1 MVGSV
6 ATNELMVFTGNANPE
21 LSRAIARHLD
31 IPIGI
36 ASVNTFS
43 DGETAVEIGENVRG
57 KDVFIVQPTCTP
69 TNDNLMELLV
79 MIDAVKRASSD
90 RVTAVIPYYGYARQ
104 DRRVRSQRVPIT
116 AKVVANM
123 LSSVGVDR
131 VLTVDLHADQIQGFF
146 ECLVDNVYAS
156 PILMG
161 DIWKQ
166 KYPEMI
172 VVSPDVGGVVRAR
185 AVAKQLDDAELAIID
200 KRRPQAN
207 QAQVMNIIGEVDGKT
222 CIIVD
227 DMVDTAGTLCKAA
240 EALKDHGAIGVY
252 AYCTHPVLSGKAID
266 NVENS
271 VLDALVV
278 TDTIPLS
285 EEAANCVK
293 IRQVSVAGMLAETI
307 RRIHFEESVSSLYM
321 D

>member
-6 ATNELMVFTGNANPE
+6 VTNELMVFTGNANPE
-21 LSRAIARHLD
+21 LARAVARHLD
-31 IPIGI
+31 IPLGI
-36 ASVNTFS
+36 ASVGTFS

-57 KDVFIVQPTCTP
+57 QDVFIIQPTCMP

-79 MIDAVKRASSD
+79 MIDAIKRSSSD
-90 RVTAVIPYYGYARQ
+90 RVTAVIPYFGYARQ

-123 LSSVGVDR
+123 LSAVGVDR

-166 KYPEMI
+166 KYPDMI

-185 AVAKQLDDAELAIID
+185 AVAKQLDDTDLAIID

-207 QAQVMNIIGEVDGKT
+207 QAQVMNIIGEVEGKT

-227 DMVDTAGTLCKAA
+227 DMVDTAGTLCKAG
-240 EALKDHGAIGVY
+240 EALKEHGAIGVY
-252 AYCTHPVLSGKAID
+252 AYCTHPVLSGKAIE
-266 NVENS
+266 NVEGS

-285 EEAANCVK
+285 EAAANCDK

>member
-6 ATNELMVFTGNANPE
+6 AASDLMVFTGNANPG
-21 LSRAIARHLD
+21 LAKKIVQHLD
-31 IPIGI
+31 MPLGI
-36 ASVNTFS
+36 ASVSEFS
-43 DGETAVEIGENVRG
+43 DGEISVEIGENVRG
-57 KDVFIVQPTCTP
+57 KDVFIIQPTCVP
-69 TNDNLMELLV
+69 TNDNLMELMV
-79 MIDAVKRASSD
+79 MIDAVKRASSN

-123 LSSVGVDR
+123 LTSVGVDR
-131 VLTVDLHADQIQGFF
+131 VLTIDLHADQIQGFF

-166 KYPEMI
+166 KYPDMI

-185 AVAKQLDDAELAIID
+185 AIAKQLDDADLAIID

-207 QAQVMNIIGEVDGKT
+207 QAQVMNIIGEVEGKT

-240 EALKDHGAIGVY
+240 DALKEHGAKGVF
-252 AYCTHPVLSGKAID
+252 AYCTHPVLSGKAIE
-266 NVENS
+266 NVES
-271 VLDALVV
+271 STMDELVV

-285 EEAANCVK
+285 EEAEACTR
-293 IRQVSVAGMLAETI
+293 IRQVSVAGLLAETI
-307 RRIHFEESVSSLYM
+307 RRIHAEESVSSLYM

>member
-6 ATNELMVFTGNANPE
+6 VTNELMVFTGNANPE
-21 LSRAIARHLD
+21 LSRAVARHLD
-31 IPIGI
+31 LPLGI
-36 ASVNTFS
+36 ASVTTFS

-57 KDVFIVQPTCTP
+57 KDVFIIQPTCTP

-79 MIDAVKRASSD
+79 MIDAIKRSSSD
-90 RVTAVIPYYGYARQ
+90 RVTAVIPYFGYARQ

-166 KYPEMI
+166 KYPDMI

-185 AVAKQLDDAELAIID
+185 AVAKQLDDTDLAIID

-207 QAQVMNIIGEVDGKT
+207 QAQVMNIIGEVEGKT

-227 DMVDTAGTLCKAA
+227 DMVDTAGTLCKAG
-240 EALKDHGAIGVY
+240 EALKEHGAIGVY
-252 AYCTHPVLSGKAID
+252 AYCTHPVLSGKAIE

-285 EEAANCVK
+285 EEAANCTK

>member
-1 MVGSV
+1 MVGNV
-6 ATNELMVFTGNANPE
+6 ATNDLMVFSGNANPE
-21 LSRAIARHLD
+21 LAKKIIQYLD
-31 IPIGI
+31 IPLGK
-36 ASVNTFS
+36 ASVGVFS
-43 DGETAVEIGENVRG
+43 DGEISVEIGENVRG
-57 KDVFIVQPTCTP
+57 KDVFIIQPTCAP
-69 TNDNLMELLV
+69 TNDYLMELMV
-79 MIDAVKRASSD
+79 MIDAIKRASSE

-123 LSSVGVDR
+123 LTSVGVDR
-131 VLTVDLHADQIQGFF
+131 VLTIDLHADQIQGFF

-156 PILMG
+156 PLLMG

-166 KYPEMI
+166 KYPDMI

-185 AVAKQLDDAELAIID
+185 AIAKQLDDAELAIID

-207 QAQVMNIIGEVDGKT
+207 QAQVMNIIGEVEGKT

-240 EALKDHGAIGVY
+240 DALKDHGAKGVF
-252 AYCTHPVLSGKAID
+252 AYCTHPVLSGKAIE

-271 VLDALVV
+271 TMNELVV

-285 EEAANCVK
+285 EEAAACSR
-293 IRQVSVAGMLAETI
+293 IRQVSVAGLLAETI
-307 RRIHFEESVSSLYM
+307 RRIHSEESVSSLYM